1 MKRNAI
7 LRFALSRLN
16 FSLLACCV
24 LLGCGGA
31 KNHTTGQ
38 NAPRSTVQQSSSGQ
52 DPYQYKD
59 KKELPPQAMT
69 AGEIASLDPSGKDCT
84 NQTAWERLIN
94 NQITMR
100 GLDGKNPEDL
110 SLEDREFN
118 ASAHQILWSLRMN
131 CSAIKRG
138 N

>member
-1 MKRNAI
+1 MKRSAI
-7 LRFALSRLN
+7 LRFELARIH
-16 FSLLACCV
+16 FSLLACCL
-24 LLGCGGA
+24 LLGCGGV
-31 KNHTTGQ
+31 KSQNMGQ